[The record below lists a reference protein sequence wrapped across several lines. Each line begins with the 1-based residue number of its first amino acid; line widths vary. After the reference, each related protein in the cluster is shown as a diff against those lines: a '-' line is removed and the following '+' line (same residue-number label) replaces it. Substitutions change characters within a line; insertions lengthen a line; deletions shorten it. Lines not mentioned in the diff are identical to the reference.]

1 MSGFDKLEKSLKKKI
16 SLQDYKT
23 EIPQNSIED
32 NTAKR
37 QKVKKFKLTIY
48 LTEDEMEMLNE
59 ICCINIKKKW
69 KQDKSAIFS
78 EALRLLYNSTCEKK

>member
-1 MSGFDKLEKSLKKKI
+1 MTAFEKLEKSIKKKI
-16 SLQDYKT
+16 TLQDYNT
-23 EIPQNSIED
+23 VIPQNVNEV
-32 NTAKR
+32 KKEKQ

-48 LTEDEMEMLNE
+48 LTEEEMNMLNE

-78 EALRLLYNSTCEKK
+78 EALRLLFTSLNEKK